1 MTELDIETGELL
13 FEWSSLDH
21 VTPDG
26 KFRHNSQV
34 VYITHSQQRPYSL
47 STQAKLD
54 RGTTRPMRGTTS
66 TSIQSTRTVPVT
78 ISSLLA
84 MLVLYTRSTGPQGI
98 SSGAWVV
105 FAQILILV
113 PMLPSAFNTMP
124 DTSPKMVTRKLS
136 RSSITPPTAP
146 KTTVVMRSIRTLS
159 LRAKSS
165 Q

>member
-26 KFRHNSQV
+26 KFRQNSQV
-34 VYITHSQQRPYSL
+34 VYMTHSQQRPYSL

-54 RGTTRPMRGTTS
+54 RVTTRPMHGITS
-66 TSIQSTRTVPVT
+66 TSIPSTKTVPVI

-84 MLVLYTRSTGPQGI
+84 MLVLYTRSTGLQVR

-105 FAQILILV
+105 FAQILIWV

-124 DTSPKMVTRKLS
+124 DTSPKMATRKLS
-136 RSSITPPTAP
+136 RFSITPPTAP
-146 KTTVVMRSIRTLS
+146 KTTVVMKSIRTLS